1 MSAGEPTE
9 RWASEALE
17 PSEDASWLLRVHQYA
32 PMQEAAVESRFAV
45 SNGFMGIRGSRVAS
59 RGPMWISFLHTLSWA
74 SWPRIFVAGLFDTP
88 DAEPPVPVLV
98 PAPDWLRLRVLFDGK
113 PVVIHSGELLSHAR
127 TLDLRR
133 GLLVSEW
140 HQRDPLGR
148 ELRWRALRLVSLA
161 DRALGLQVAQF
172 TVHARSAQVTLEA
185 PVETVNSDLA
195 LVHSDHR
202 LAIWQTATSGKR
214 LAMASIAGLHTNG
227 RELPAARDDQL
238 RRSWTWASSPGESV
252 TFWRIAALARGDEPR
267 QDPGRVA
274 RTALSR
280 ARRVGWRGVLDRH
293 AAAWQERWTASDLV
307 VEGDDVAQQ
316 ALRFAIYHLNSAAN
330 PDDEHVSIG
339 ARGLTGDAYL
349 GHVFWDTEIYVVP
362 FFTFT
367 WPEAARALLMYRYH
381 TLPGARA
388 KAARLGYRGALYAW
402 ESADTGDETTP
413 EQVVDPEGR
422 VIKILSGLQ
431 EHHISA
437 DVAYAVWQ
445 YWVATHDER
454 FLLEAGAEI
463 LLETARFWAS
473 RAEFEADGHWHI
485 RHVIGP
491 DEYHEDIDDSAFT
504 NHMARWNLE
513 RGLDLVALLRERW
526 PARWAVL
533 ADHLG
538 LSQAELDH
546 WNDVAAG
553 MTTGFDPRTGLLEQ
567 FAGYFGLEDIDLRD
581 YEGRTV
587 PMDVVLGRER
597 TQRSKVIKQAD
608 VVALLALLNDTF
620 DTRVHEANFD
630 YYEPRCGH
638 GSSLSRGL
646 HAVVAARL
654 GKLELAERY
663 FRATAAIDLGDR
675 VGASAGGV
683 RIAALGALW
692 QAAMF
697 GFIGLTP
704 RPDGLAFN
712 PRMPA
717 AWRAVTCRV
726 RWCGRCV
733 QVRLEQATRRLT
745 AILEQGDPLTVLVNG
760 EARVLRPGQPVRFTL
775 T

>member
-1 MSAGEPTE
+1 
-9 RWASEALE
+9 
-17 PSEDASWLLRVHQYA
+17 
-32 PMQEAAVESRFAV
+32 
-45 SNGFMGIRGSRVAS
+45 
-59 RGPMWISFLHTLSWA
+59 
-74 SWPRIFVAGLFDTP
+74 
-88 DAEPPVPVLV
+88 
-98 PAPDWLRLRVLFDGK
+98 
-113 PVVIHSGELLSHAR
+113 
-127 TLDLRR
+127 
-133 GLLVSEW
+133 
-140 HQRDPLGR
+140 
-148 ELRWRALRLVSLA
+148 
-161 DRALGLQVAQF
+161 
-172 TVHARSAQVTLEA
+172 
-185 PVETVNSDLA
+185 
-195 LVHSDHR
+195 
-202 LAIWQTATSGKR
+202 
-214 LAMASIAGLHTNG
+214 
-227 RELPAARDDQL
+227 
-238 RRSWTWASSPGESV
+238 
-252 TFWRIAALARGDEPR
+252 
-267 QDPGRVA
+267 
-274 RTALSR
+274 
-280 ARRVGWRGVLDRH
+280 
-293 AAAWQERWTASDLV
+293 
-307 VEGDDVAQQ
+307 
-316 ALRFAIYHLNSAAN
+316 
-330 PDDEHVSIG
+330 
-339 ARGLTGDAYL
+339 
-349 GHVFWDTEIYVVP
+349 VVP

-553 MTTGFDPRTGLLEQ
+553 LTTGFDPRTGLLEQ

-760 EARVLRPGQPVRFTL
+760 EARVLRPGQPVNGHPRVPRLASWRAAGTPRPRIGA
-775 T
+775 TSSNGTANSVSC